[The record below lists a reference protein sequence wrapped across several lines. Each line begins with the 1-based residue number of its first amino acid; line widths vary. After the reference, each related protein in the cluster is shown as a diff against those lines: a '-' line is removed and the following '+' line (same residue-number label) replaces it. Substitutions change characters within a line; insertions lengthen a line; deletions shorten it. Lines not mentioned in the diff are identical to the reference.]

1 MRVRDRV
8 LVSFSGDEELFYR
21 NGSSGQLKAYLVDN
35 LRKRMFC
42 VKSEFTISTFSLLCG
57 SRYSIKVMNDFHES
71 CLLNTT
77 IPLTDPSSSFRTGRF
92 QLKFRR
98 LGIDNNVYSA
108 PPH

>member
-77 IPLTDPSSSFRTGRF
+77 IPLTDPSSMGNPSLEDSGPGP
-92 QLKFRR
+92 L
-98 LGIDNNVYSA
+98 
-108 PPH
+108 